1 MKQWTDE
8 VRERCIQLRDEG
20 LSLSEITRRT
30 DVPGP
35 TVSKWYTASL
45 SRRCEECGERLQDP
59 APLCG
64 FCAEEREQVAA

>member
-8 VRERCIQLRDEG
+8 VRERCISLRDEG
-20 LSLSEITRRT
+20 MSLTEITRLT

-45 SRRCEECGERLQDP
+45 GAGRCTDCGERLQEP
-59 APLCG
+59 ADLCG
-64 FCAEEREQVAA
+64 FCLEQQEVAA

>member
-8 VRERCIQLRDEG
+8 MRERCLDLRDQG
-20 LSLSEITRRT
+20 YSLAEITRVT

-45 SRRCEECGERLQDP
+45 ERRCGECGERLQDP

-64 FCAEEREQVAA
+64 FCLMEREEVAA